1 MHYDFKKEFPSRMAT
16 MINVVVWTCYYVYTQ
31 TTIGL
36 RPIHLMLSGLFNV
49 LFFASRYTRN
59 LALSLMPF
67 LLFGI
72 KYDYQRLFP
81 NYLYNKVS
89 VEELYNLEKSL
100 FGVNVDGQL
109 LTLNE
114 FFAQHTSAIADFLGG
129 FFYLCWVPVPVS
141 FGFYLFLSGR
151 FKSAL
156 RFSWGFLVLNLVG
169 FSIYYI
175 YPAAPPWYY
184 AQYGAEPILGTMGS
198 PAGLV
203 RFDQL
208 LGITLFQDMYGMT
221 SNVFAAMP
229 SMHSTFCLFSLLY
242 ALKAKA
248 HWFVSTV
255 IAVIAVGICFT
266 AVYSNHHY
274 LLDVLAGITLAVFV
288 FCVWEYVVLRYPL
301 RSVDE
306 RYGAYISNY

>member
-1 MHYDFKKEFPSRMAT
+1 MRYDFRKELPSLKAT
-16 MINVVVWTCYYVYTQ
+16 LIDVAVWTCYFVFTQ
-31 TTIGL
+31 MTMGV
-36 RPIHLMLSGLFNV
+36 RPIHLFLSGVFNV

-59 LALSLMPF
+59 LALCMIPF

-81 NYLYNKVS
+81 NYLYNEVS

-114 FFAQHTSAIADFLGG
+114 FFAQHTCAVADFFAGV
-129 FFYLCWVPVPVS
+129 FYLCWIPVPVA

-151 FKSAL
+151 KKVCP
-156 RFSWGFLVLNLVG
+156 RFTWGFLLLNLAG

-184 AQYGAEPILGTMGS
+184 AQYGAEPILGVLGS

-203 RFDQL
+203 RFDHL

-221 SNVFAAMP
+221 SNVYAAMP
-229 SMHSTFCLFSLLY
+229 SMHSTFCLFSFLY
-242 ALKAKA
+242 ALRAQA
-248 HWFVSTV
+248 HWAISLLLG
-255 IAVIAVGICFT
+255 VIAVGICFT
-266 AVYSNHHY
+266 AVYSSHHY
-274 LLDVLAGITLAVFV
+274 LLDVIAGVTLAIVV
-288 FCVWEYVVLRYPL
+288 YGLWEHIILKRL
-301 RSVDE
+301 FE
-306 RYGAYISNY
+306 CNTK

>member
-1 MHYDFKKEFPSRMAT
+1 MGLEFKKMHYDLRKELPSKRAT
-16 MINVVVWTCYYVYTQ
+16 WINVVVWTCYYVFTQ

-36 RPIHLMLSGLFNV
+36 RPIHLFLSGLFNV

-59 LALSLMPF
+59 LALCMIPF

-81 NYLYNKVS
+81 NYLYNEVS
-89 VEELYNLEKSL
+89 VEQLYNLEKSL

-114 FFAQHTSAIADFLGG
+114 FFAQHTFALADFFAG
-129 FFYLCWVPVPVS
+129 FFYLCWIPVPVA
-141 FGFYLFLSGR
+141 FGFYLYLSGR
-151 FKSAL
+151 RAICP
-156 RFSWGFLVLNLVG
+156 RFTWGFLLLNLVG

-184 AQYGAEPILGTMGS
+184 AQYGAEPILGTLGS

-203 RFDQL
+203 RFDHL

-229 SMHSTFCLFSLLY
+229 SMHSTFCLFSFLY
-242 ALKAKA
+242 AVRARV
-248 HWFVSTV
+248 HWTISTLLGI
-255 IAVIAVGICFT
+255 IAFGICFT
-266 AVYSNHHY
+266 AVYSSHHY
-274 LLDVLAGITLAVFV
+274 VLDVLAGVTLAIAVYALCEHIIYKHIFR
-288 FCVWEYVVLRYPL
+288 C
-301 RSVDE
+301 
-306 RYGAYISNY
+306 NTK